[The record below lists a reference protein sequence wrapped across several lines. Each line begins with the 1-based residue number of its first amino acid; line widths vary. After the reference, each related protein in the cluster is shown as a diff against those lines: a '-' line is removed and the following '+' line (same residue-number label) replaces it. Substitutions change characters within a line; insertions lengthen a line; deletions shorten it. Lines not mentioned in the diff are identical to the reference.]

1 MSTPR
6 PLYAPPGLSQVGFNN
21 ACTNLDGPMAQ
32 GPIVARRRLALSDS
46 TVPTDQENLSLE
58 TILERLTTVV
68 AALEK
73 GDLAL
78 EDSLKA
84 FEEGIGLAREGQ
96 RRIDAAE
103 QRVEQ
108 LLQGENGGL
117 KLSPIER
124 T

>member
-1 MSTPR
+1 M
-6 PLYAPPGLSQVGFNN
+6 
-21 ACTNLDGPMAQ
+21 
-32 GPIVARRRLALSDS
+32 SDS